1 MSLRTQCLISVL
13 LSSLLI
19 YHASAATTA
28 AASEADA
35 TEAAATDAAVTDAAA
50 TDSAVTDA
58 AGTGAAVTDAAGTDA
73 AGTDAAGTDAA
84 GTSGGNDVTGGDGVT
99 SSGDSVTSGGD
110 GVTSGGGDV
119 TGGDGVTSGGDSVT
133 SGGDGVTSGG
143 GDMTADGVTSGGGG
157 MTDDG
162 ATSGGGGATAGGDG
176 VTGDSATSGG
186 DSMTGATSGNDAA
199 TDAAVTS
206 GDTVTA
212 GSTGCVVENCMT
224 CSSTTVTTCQACE
237 EGNTPNGDNQ
247 CLDGTCASGLTTT
260 VVNGAVVCSQ
270 TASPAQ
276 KAALKAE
283 FTNLPSDVENPVIFE
298 LPPGLPASVDLDDIT
313 PAAEAE
319 METALTDSAVDECKT
334 YVNATFYCGLTDST
348 TKSVVDIEADCSTS
362 GTTAIAL
369 ANVDKGTSGMAM
381 YATCN
386 TSSTYCAC
394 AEEVAVTQAS
404 GRKRRAALNS
414 DLVLVPADAFAS
426 IVTQSMSAIASIV
439 ASAAGVTFTAD
450 QLTSFSSAV
459 STADTY
465 TVSVAPVTTPV
476 PTTATVDDS
485 SPGWVIPVAVVGG
498 VVGLVIIVV
507 IVAMVCKSKSGKVGE
522 TP

>member
-1 MSLRTQCLISVL
+1 MVSLRTQCLLSVL

-19 YHASAATTA
+19 YQASAATTA
-28 AASEADA
+28 AATEAAATEADA

-50 TDSAVTDA
+50 TDAAVTDA
-58 AGTGAAVTDAAGTDA
+58 AGTGAAGTDA

-84 GTSGGNDVTGGDGVT
+84 GTDVAGTSGGNDVTGGD
-99 SSGDSVTSGGD
+99 DVTSGGD
-110 GVTSGGGDV
+110 DV

-133 SGGDGVTSGG
+133 SGGDGATSGG
-143 GDMTADGVTSGGGG
+143 GDMTDDGVTSGGGG

-206 GDTVTA
+206 GDTVTVPT
-212 GSTGCVVENCMT
+212 TGCVVENCMT
-224 CSSTTVTTCQACE
+224 CSSPTATTCQACE
-237 EGNTPNGDNQ
+237 EGNTPNGDSQ
-247 CLDGTCASGLTTT
+247 CLDGTCASGLTTS
-260 VVNGAVVCSQ
+260 VVNGVVVCSQ
-270 TASPAQ
+270 TASPEQ

-298 LPPGLPASVDLDDIT
+298 LPPGLPASVDLASIS
-313 PAAEAE
+313 PEAEAE
-319 METALTDSAVDECKT
+319 METALTDSAADECKT
-334 YVNATFYCGLTDST
+334 SVNATFYCGLTDST
-348 TKSVVDIEADCSTS
+348 TKSVDNIETDCA

-369 ANVDKGTSGMAM
+369 ANIDKGTSGMAM

-386 TSSTYCAC
+386 ISSTYCAC
-394 AEEVAVTQAS
+394 AEEAAVTQSS

-426 IVTQSMSAIASIV
+426 IVTESISAIAEIV
-439 ASAAGVTFTAD
+439 ATAFNVVLTAD
-450 QLTSFSSAV
+450 QLTSFNSAV

-476 PTTATVDDS
+476 PTTATADDS